1 MRKVASRLN
10 EMVQE
15 LQYNGSIRDYYDRED
30 YDDVFTESEFGY
42 NYYDN
47 MIVAVNLGLEL

>member
-1 MRKVASRLN
+1 MRKISGRLN

-15 LQYNGSIRDYYDRED
+15 LQYNGIIKDYYDRED
-30 YDDVFTESEFGY
+30 YEDVFTEREFGY

-47 MIVAVNLGLEL
+47 MIVTIDLGLDL